1 MEKIED
7 KDFSL
12 KLEEKYYTMV
22 ESHQYCTELNYTK
35 RIKQWSRLPI
45 YLSENISIPKF
56 SIGHS
61 ESFNI

>member
-22 ESHQYCTELNYTK
+22 EVTPVLRRTQLHKTHKTVKYVTNLLVGK
-35 RIKQWSRLPI
+35 DF
-45 YLSENISIPKF
+45 F
-56 SIGHS
+56 S
-61 ESFNI
+61 